1 MPLPFPAAA
10 WQPTN
15 SLRPAGRAGARQPC
29 CCVPVYALGSAACI
43 AIGLAKGS
51 LDKKSES
58 AQHKTAQSLCAA
70 LRWTHA
76 CCAGAAW
83 AVCETVTNRWKWRR
97 QAKRCSNHTHVSE
110 LQLQCC
116 CAIASLTPKVGLSP
130 APSSPLGGMFLLLL
144 VSVLGVALCARAS
157 VGGSPPASAAAQ
169 RLSVALTQLARQL
182 YHRGGTATA
191 RDRHARHGLSYW
203 VSVLSSA
210 VWGPSS
216 SDTAKRRVS
225 DVPLDVGP
233 APLGSDADAAER
245 GSMLRLPH
253 SQPHLGKTSL
263 GPDASAAAATR
274 RSMDALEAELAQL
287 SPTSMARMS
296 SSAHLSAMDASAKA
310 APRGRSSESA
320 AATVCIT
327 PRGSVTVMPGAWSHI
342 VKETSDVEWLCS
354 ILPPLQRSLPWRCL
368 YACRRDGT
376 SLASLLRASNGT
388 SGPALLL
395 VEDTNGAVFGCV
407 TSDSWCVHAAGK
419 RSYGTGE
426 CCVFTM
432 RPYKHCWTWER
443 QGPRVFQVASNEAL
457 SLGGAP
463 HFALWLDAEL
473 RYGSSG
479 NCSTFGSPCLASSPE
494 FEIASVELYHFGSDG
509 AAIAHRRDS
518 AASLDESRRALEG

>member
-1 MPLPFPAAA
+1 M
-10 WQPTN
+10 
-15 SLRPAGRAGARQPC
+15 
-29 CCVPVYALGSAACI
+29 
-43 AIGLAKGS
+43 
-51 LDKKSES
+51 
-58 AQHKTAQSLCAA
+58 
-70 LRWTHA
+70 
-76 CCAGAAW
+76 
-83 AVCETVTNRWKWRR
+83 ETT
-97 QAKRCSNHTHVSE
+97 S
-110 LQLQCC
+110 
-116 CAIASLTPKVGLSP
+116 LSP
-130 APSSPLGGMFLLLL
+130 APSSPLGRMFLLL

-157 VGGSPPASAAAQ
+157 VSGSSSASAAAD

-182 YHRGGTATA
+182 YHRQGAA

-203 VSVLSSA
+203 AGVLSSA
-210 VWGPSS
+210 LWGHSAG

-225 DVPLDVGP
+225 DVPPDSGP
-233 APLGSDADAAER
+233 GPLTSDADAAER
-245 GSMLRLPH
+245 GSMLRLPP
-253 SQPHLGKTSL
+253 SQPHASTTTSL

-296 SSAHLSAMDASAKA
+296 SSAHLTAMDTSAKA
-310 APRGRSSESA
+310 APRGVRSSEGASA
-320 AATVCIT
+320 TMRIT
-327 PRGSVTVMPGAWSHI
+327 PRGSMTVMPGAWSHI
-342 VKETSDVEWLCS
+342 VKEQSDVEWLCS

-395 VEDTNGAVFGCV
+395 VEDGNGSVFGCV

-443 QGPRVFQVASNEAL
+443 QGARVFQVASNEAL

-479 NCSTFGSPCLASSPE
+479 TCSTFGSPCLASSPE

-518 AASLDESRRALEG
+518 AASLEESRRALEG